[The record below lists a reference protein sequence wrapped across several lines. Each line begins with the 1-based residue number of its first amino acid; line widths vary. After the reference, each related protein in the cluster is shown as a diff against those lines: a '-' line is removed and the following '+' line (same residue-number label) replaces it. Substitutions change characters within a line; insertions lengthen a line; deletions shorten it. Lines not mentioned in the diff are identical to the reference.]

1 MTIAPPTRREETVQ
15 GVVDTVVYQSADGF
29 FSVVRLLREPDA
41 SELVAIGDLGNV
53 SPGETLRLRGRFT
66 EHPVHGKRFQV
77 QSFTPVLPTSRDGI
91 ARYLGSGLVP
101 GIGKGIAEKL
111 VKQFGERALDV
122 IATQSGK
129 LREVPGIG
137 RNRAQAIA
145 AAVRERRDETEL
157 MAYLHSLGL
166 GPSLAR
172 RIRKRYGERAVH
184 VIREDP
190 YLVAEQVPGVGFKT
204 ADAIGR
210 ASGLALDDPRR
221 AAGAVLHLLSE
232 HADDG
237 HVYATTDELVQSA
250 EQLSVP
256 AERAEEAI
264 EALSGRGLLVRED
277 DAVYAAPLH
286 RAERNLAQLLRERSD
301 NRPMRPIIIDEHALE
316 GLSDAQADAV
326 RATFA
331 SRLLVITGGPGTG
344 KTTTVR
350 GIVRA
355 QKAASRNVVLCAP
368 TGRAAKRLSDAAGSE
383 AKTIHRLLEWNPA
396 TARFQRDRENPV
408 EADLVLIDETS
419 MLNLQLGERLMAAI
433 PAHVPVVMVGDV
445 DQLPPVG
452 PGQVLRAVIDSG
464 VVPVVRLSTVFRQ
477 AQESHIVRGA
487 HAILHG
493 QAPIPTPPHTRGSGE
508 LFVIKARDPEQI
520 LERLRDVMKRL
531 PAAYQLD
538 PKRDVMVLSPM
549 RRGPLGTER
558 LNEVLQHELNPSSD
572 PNPRPLAFRPGDRV
586 MQLVN
591 DYEKE
596 TFNGDLGEVRT
607 VAGGI
612 TYVSMEGRE
621 IRYKQDELS
630 DLALAYAST
639 VHKVQGS
646 EFQAVV
652 LVLHAS
658 HHVLLSR
665 ALVYTAIT
673 RGKRLVVVIGDERAL
688 SRAASN
694 AHSYACQSKLADR
707 IRAPKQ
713 EPMRRDAHDDQDELE
728 SDDYAD

>member
-1 MTIAPPTRREETVQ
+1 MTLFPSERREETVQ
-15 GVVDTVVYQSADGF
+15 GVVESVVYQSADGF

-41 SELVAIGDLGNV
+41 SELTAIGDLGNV
-53 SPGETLRLRGRFT
+53 NIGETLRLRGRFT
-66 EHPVHGKRFQV
+66 EHPSHGRRFQV
-77 QSFTPVLPTSRDGI
+77 SSFTPVLPTSREGI

-137 RNRAQAIA
+137 RGRAQAIA

-184 VIREDP
+184 VIRDDP

-210 ASGLALDDPRR
+210 ASGMAADDPRR

-232 HADDG
+232 HADGG
-237 HVYATTDELVQSA
+237 HVYATRDDLVQA
-250 EQLSVP
+250 GEKLNVP
-256 AERAEEAI
+256 ALRIEEAI
-264 EALSGRGLLVRED
+264 ETLSGRQLIVRDAE
-277 DAVYAAPLH
+277 AVYAAPLY
-286 RAERNLAQLLRERSD
+286 RAEVEVAERIRARRAAESTREVRLD
-301 NRPMRPIIIDEHALE
+301 ARALE
-316 GLSDAQADAV
+316 GLSEMQADAV
-326 RATFA
+326 RATF
-331 SRLLVITGGPGTG
+331 RNKLLVLTGGPGTG

-355 QKAASRNVVLCAP
+355 QRAEGRNVVLCAP
-368 TGRAAKRLSDAAGSE
+368 TGRAAKRLQDAAGAE

-396 TARFQRDRENPV
+396 TARFQRDADNPV
-408 EADLVLIDETS
+408 EADLVLVDESS
-419 MLNLQLGERLMAAI
+419 MLNLQLAERLFAAV
-433 PAHVPVVMVGDV
+433 PAHVALVLVGDV

-452 PGQVLRAVIDSG
+452 PGQVLRAIIDSG
-464 VVPVVRLSTVFRQ
+464 AAPVVRLSTVFRQ

-487 HAILHG
+487 HAILEGKLPSSSPAH
-493 QAPIPTPPHTRGSGE
+493 QRGSGE
-508 LFVIKARDPEQI
+508 LFVVKARDPETA
-520 LERLRDVMKRL
+520 LDRLREMMKRL
-531 PAAYQLD
+531 PTSYAFD

-558 LNEVLQHELNPSSD
+558 LNEFLQQELNPSEGA
-572 PNPRPLAFRPGDRV
+572 RALALRPGDRV

-596 TFNGDLGEVRT
+596 TFNGDLGEVRS

-612 TYVSMEGRE
+612 TYVNMEGRE
-621 IRYKQDELS
+621 VRYKHDELS

-646 EFQAVV
+646 EFQAIIV
-652 LVLHAS
+652 VLHAS

-665 ALVYTAIT
+665 ALLYTAVT
-673 RGKRLVVVIGDERAL
+673 RGKRLVVILGDERAL
-688 SRAASN
+688 VRAVQN
-694 AHSYACQSKLADR
+694 AHSYRSQSKLTERLQA
-707 IRAPKQ
+707 
-713 EPMRRDAHDDQDELE
+713 
-728 SDDYAD
+728 

>member
-1 MTIAPPTRREETVQ
+1 MSLFSPPQREETVQ
-15 GVVDTVVYQSADGF
+15 GVVESVVYRSADGF
-29 FSVVRLLREPDA
+29 FSVIRVQREPDA
-41 SELVAIGDLGNV
+41 SELTAIGDLGSV
-53 SPGETLRLRGRFT
+53 SPGETLRLRGRYT

-77 QSFTPVLPTSRDGI
+77 NSFTPVLPTSREGI

-111 VKQFGERALDV
+111 VRQFGEHALDV

-137 RNRAQAIA
+137 RGRAQAISS
-145 AAVRERRDETEL
+145 AVRERRDETEL
-157 MAYLHSLGL
+157 MSYLHSLGL
-166 GPSLAR
+166 GPALAR
-172 RIRKRYGERAVH
+172 KIRKRYGERAVH

-210 ASGLALDDPRR
+210 ASGMALDDPRR
-221 AAGAVLHLLSE
+221 AAGAVLHLLGE
-232 HADDG
+232 HSDDG
-237 HVYATTDELVQSA
+237 HVYATRDDLVNTAQELA
-250 EQLSVP
+250 VP
-256 AERAEEAI
+256 AERVED
-264 EALSGRGLLVRED
+264 ALETLAARGLLMRED
-277 DAVYAAPLH
+277 EAVYATPLY
-286 RAERNLAQLLRERSD
+286 RAEVHLAQLVRARSRATA
-301 NRPMRPIIIDEHALE
+301 NRVIKIDDDALE
-316 GLSDAQADAV
+316 GLSEAQADAV
-326 RATFA
+326 RATFVG
-331 SRLLVITGGPGTG
+331 RLLVLTGGPGTG

-355 QKAASRNVVLCAP
+355 HRAAGRNVVLCAP
-368 TGRAAKRLSDAAGSE
+368 TGRAAKRLSEAAGHE
-383 AKTIHRLLEWNPA
+383 ARTIHRLLEWNPA
-396 TARFQRDRENPV
+396 TARFQRDEENPI
-408 EADLVLIDETS
+408 EAELVLVDETS
-419 MLNLQLGERLMAAI
+419 MLNLQLGERLLQAI
-433 PAHVPVVMVGDV
+433 PPHVPLVLVGDV

-452 PGQVLRAVIDSG
+452 AGQVLRSIIDSG
-464 VVPVVRLSTVFRQ
+464 VAPVVRLQTVFRQ

-493 QAPIPTPPHTRGSGE
+493 QMPEPSPAHTQGNGE
-508 LFVIKARDPEQI
+508 LFVVKAREPELA
-520 LERLRDVMKRL
+520 LERLREMLKRL
-531 PAAYQLD
+531 PTAYGLD

-558 LNEVLQHELNPSSD
+558 LNEFIQNELNPNAEGA
-572 PNPRPLAFRPGDRV
+572 PPRALAFRPGDRV

-612 TYVSMEGRE
+612 TYVSMDGRE
-621 IRYKQDELS
+621 VRYKHDEIG

-646 EFQAVV
+646 EFQAII

-665 ALVYTAIT
+665 ALVYTAVT
-673 RGKRLVVVIGDERAL
+673 RGKRLVVILGDERAL
-688 SRAASN
+688 QRAARN
-694 AHSYACQSKLADR
+694 AHSYACQSRLSER
-707 IRAPKQ
+707 LRAPA
-713 EPMRRDAHDDQDELE
+713 EPDGG
-728 SDDYAD
+728 

>member
-1 MTIAPPTRREETVQ
+1 MSLFPPERREETVQ
-15 GVVDTVVYQSADGF
+15 GVVDSVVFQSTDGF
-29 FSVVRLLREPDA
+29 FSVVRLLREPDGG
-41 SELVAIGDLGNV
+41 ELIAIGDLGNV
-53 SPGETLRLRGRFT
+53 NSGETLRLRGRFT
-66 EHPVHGKRFQV
+66 QHAQHGRRFQV
-77 QSFTPVLPTSRDGI
+77 TSFTPVLPTSRDGI

-111 VKQFGERALDV
+111 VQQFGERALDV
-122 IATQSGK
+122 IATQSAK

-145 AAVRERRDETEL
+145 SAVRERRDETEL

-166 GPSLAR
+166 GPALAR

-184 VIREDP
+184 VIRDDP

-204 ADAIGR
+204 ADGIGR
-210 ASGLALDDPRR
+210 ASGMALDDPRR
-221 AAGAVLHLLSE
+221 AAGAVLHLLGV

-237 HVYATTDELVQSA
+237 HVFATREHLITAA
-250 EQLSVP
+250 ENLSVP
-256 AERAEEAI
+256 AERSEEAI
-264 EALSGRGLLVRED
+264 ETLAGRGLLVREAE
-277 DAVYAAPLH
+277 AVYAAPLY
-286 RAERNLAQLLRERSD
+286 RAEVDVARRVRARSLT
-301 NRPMRPIIIDEHALE
+301 PPGKPAHIPEHALE
-316 GLSDAQADAV
+316 GLSEAQAEAV
-326 RATFA
+326 RASFGG
-331 SRLLVITGGPGTG
+331 RLLILTGGPGTG

-355 QKAASRNVVLCAP
+355 HHAAGHTVVLCAP
-368 TGRAAKRLSDAAGSE
+368 TGRAAKRLSDAAGAE

-396 TARFQRDRENPV
+396 TARFQRDADNPI
-408 EADLVLIDETS
+408 EADLVLVDETS
-419 MLNLQLGERLMAAI
+419 MLNLQLGERLLQAV
-433 PAHVPVVMVGDV
+433 PNHVPLVLVGDV

-452 PGQVLRAVIDSG
+452 PGQVLRAIIESG
-464 VVPVVRLSTVFRQ
+464 IAPVVRLQTVFRQ

-493 QAPIPTPPHTRGSGE
+493 ELPAPSPAHTRGSGE
-508 LFVIKARDPEQI
+508 LFVIKAREPTVA
-520 LERLRDVMKRL
+520 LERLREMLRRL
-531 PAAYQLD
+531 PTAYGFD
-538 PKRDVMVLSPM
+538 PKRDVMMLSPM
-549 RRGPLGTER
+549 RRGPLGTEK
-558 LNEVLQHELNPSSD
+558 LNEFLQHELNPN
-572 PNPRPLAFRPGDRV
+572 PEANPRPLLLRPGDRV

-621 IRYKQDELS
+621 VRYKHDELG

-646 EFQAVV
+646 EFQAVII
-652 LVLHAS
+652 VLHAS

-665 ALVYTAIT
+665 ALLYTAVT
-673 RGKRLVVVIGDERAL
+673 RGKRLVVILGDDRAL
-688 SRAASN
+688 ARAVRN
-694 AHSYACQSKLADR
+694 AHSYACQSKLSER
-707 IRAPKQ
+707 LRAP
-713 EPMRRDAHDDQDELE
+713 HD
-728 SDDYAD
+728 